1 MSDVPR
7 IQLGRKMKMSY
18 SKWHRTCA
26 NQPSRNFLAGGGL
39 IEESPSP
46 AGPGVD
52 MFQQRSSTPKTLGKA
67 IRNPQS
73 LAYLTCV
80 QAGPETLPGS
90 IQGARGRRN
99 NNTQEARMAWGEK

>member
-7 IQLGRKMKMSY
+7 IQIGRKTKMSEL
-18 SKWHRTCA
+18 KTR
-26 NQPSRNFLAGGGL
+26 AGSWGG
-39 IEESPSP
+39 
-46 AGPGVD
+46 
-52 MFQQRSSTPKTLGKA
+52 GKA

-73 LAYLTCV
+73 LAYLACV